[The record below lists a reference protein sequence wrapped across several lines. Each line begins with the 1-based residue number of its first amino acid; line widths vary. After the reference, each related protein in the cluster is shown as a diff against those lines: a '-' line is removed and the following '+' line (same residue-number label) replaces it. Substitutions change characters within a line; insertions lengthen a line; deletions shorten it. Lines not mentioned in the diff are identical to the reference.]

1 MERTGVSMMIYMTPT
16 PEDMQHRRELR
27 MKRLRYSLQYLHV
40 SQQWRSPS
48 GRHVAANSS
57 YALITTGESIWMVCI
72 LTHICYSRFH
82 LRTMSTGVWR
92 ALLASRRAV
101 RFRNISL
108 CNKYKEK
115 CMWHLSKFWFK
126 MWPAPITL
134 SNCFRSDKTCRFKGW
149 RLIKPAWT
157 SDDACCGMYKQ
168 LIRATIKRRLDAK
181 QHETR
186 MLIEES

>member
-1 MERTGVSMMIYMTPT
+1 MWYKSMPYQWHSSLSVCTTPMYLVITTICVT
-16 PEDMQHRRELR
+16 P
-27 MKRLRYSLQYLHV
+27 LQYSCTYMLL
-40 SQQWRSPS
+40 SL
-48 GRHVAANSS
+48 SS
-57 YALITTGESIWMVCI
+57 SNDEHGGLYK
-72 LTHICYSRFH
+72 
-82 LRTMSTGVWR
+82 

-126 MWPAPITL
+126 MWPAPSTL